1 MVAKIT
7 LYTDNGCDL
16 DKEIL
21 DRLGIRSFYMST
33 LINGVTYQDRLTI
46 SPSRFYGL
54 LEEPGITP
62 TTSQVN
68 LAEFHTEFSKVMQE
82 TDDDLIYLAFS
93 SELSGTCQTACIA
106 RDLVNKERITVIDSR
121 NASLGQGLM
130 VLQAARAIAAG
141 KEKPEILGEVDDMI
155 KRMESIFIVGNLEM
169 LKRGGRINPAAAVI
183 GDLLSI
189 KPILQ
194 IVNGK
199 IEPLERV
206 HGIKKAKKRL
216 LDIMEQRSSHLQEQT
231 IGLAYSR
238 DLEGARQ
245 IQHMMEERF
254 GCRDFLF
261 SEVGALIGSHVGP
274 GTYGLFF
281 LSD

>member
-1 MVAKIT
+1 MAKIT

-21 DRLGIRSFYMST
+21 DGLGIRSFYMST
-33 LINGVTYQDRLTI
+33 LINGVTYQDRLSI
-46 SPSRFYGL
+46 SPSQFYGL
-54 LEEPGITP
+54 LGEPGITP

-68 LAEFHTEFSKVMQE
+68 LADFHTEFSKVMRE
-82 TDDDLIYLAFS
+82 TDDDVIYLAFS
-93 SELSGTCQTACIA
+93 SELSGTCQTASIA
-106 RDLVNKERITVIDSR
+106 RDLVNRERITVVDSR

-130 VLQAARAIAAG
+130 VLQAARSIAAG
-141 KEKPEILGEVDDMI
+141 KEKREVLNEINEMI

-169 LKRGGRINPAAAVI
+169 LKRGGRINPAAAMI

-194 IVNGK
+194 IANGK

-216 LDIMEQRSSHLQEQT
+216 LDIMEQRSSRLREQT

-238 DLEGARQ
+238 DLEGAQQ
-245 IQHMMEERF
+245 IKQMMEERF
-254 GCRDFLF
+254 GCRDFLV

-281 LSD
+281 LRD